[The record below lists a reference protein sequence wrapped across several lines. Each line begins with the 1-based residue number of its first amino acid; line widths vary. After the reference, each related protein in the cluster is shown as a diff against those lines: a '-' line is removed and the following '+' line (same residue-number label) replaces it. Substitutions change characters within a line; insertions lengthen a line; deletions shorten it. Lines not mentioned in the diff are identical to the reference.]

1 MIIINIG
8 DELLIGQ
15 VVNTNAAF
23 MGEHLTASGF
33 EIEEVFTIGDNEE
46 QIKQTITESF
56 QKTNV
61 LILTGG
67 LGPTKDDITK
77 KVICDYFKTSLVL
90 HQPTLD
96 FITKAFEFRH
106 IPISDINKQQ
116 AFIPE
121 ISIQLS
127 NLNGTAPGLWIE
139 QEGKILISMPGV
151 PFEMKD
157 MLLNEALPR
166 LNNALNSG
174 ISIICKT
181 VQMTG
186 IGESDLSDL
195 IESWE
200 LELPKYIKL
209 AYLPRPGIVRL
220 RLTGKNS
227 DKKLLEA
234 EMENEIRKLEIIAG
248 DYIWSFEDNQPEEV
262 VAGLMHKLKR
272 KLAFAESC
280 TGGYL
285 SHLITSV
292 PGCSDFFKGSIVS
305 YSNEIKRE
313 ILNVRELNLKK
324 FGAVSEQVVCDMAV
338 NTMDLLDVDYAV
350 AVSGIAGPGGGTA
363 EKPVGTVWIAVA
375 TTTRITSKEFHFA
388 GIGGRERVIQRA
400 AVAALNMLRLELLKD
415 LG

>member
-15 VVNTNAAF
+15 VINTNAAF

-33 EIEEVFTIGDNEE
+33 EIESMFTIGDNEE
-46 QIKQTITESF
+46 QIRQTITESF
-56 QKTNV
+56 LKTNV

-77 KVICDYFKTSLVL
+77 KVICDYFKTTLVM

-96 FITKAFEFRH
+96 FITKSFEYRNVA
-106 IPISDINKQQ
+106 ISEINRQQ
-116 AFIPE
+116 ALIPE
-121 ISIQLS
+121 IAVPLP
-127 NLNGTAPGLWIE
+127 NKNGTAPGLWIE
-139 QEGKILISMPGV
+139 QDGKILISMPGV

-166 LNNALNSG
+166 INSTLNPDS
-174 ISIICKT
+174 SIICKT

-186 IGESDLSDL
+186 IGESDLSDI

-200 LELPKYIKL
+200 LALPKYIKL

-220 RLTGKNS
+220 RLTGKGS

-234 EMENEIRKLEIIAG
+234 EMENEIRKLDMIAG
-248 DYIWSFEDNQPEEV
+248 EYIWSYEDNQPEEV
-262 VAGLMHKLKR
+262 IAGLLKKLK
-272 KLAFAESC
+272 KNLAFAESC

-292 PGCSDFFKGSIVS
+292 PGCSEFFKGSIVC
-305 YSNEIKRE
+305 YSNAIKRE

-324 FGAVSEQVVCDMAV
+324 FGAVSEQVVCDMAI
-338 NTMDLLDVDYAV
+338 NTMGLFDVDYTV
-350 AVSGIAGPGGGTA
+350 AVSGIAGPGGGTP

-375 TTTRITSKEFHFA
+375 TTTRITTKEFHFA
-388 GIGGRERVIQRA
+388 SIGGRERVIQRA
-400 AVAALNMLRLELLKD
+400 SVAALNMLRLELLKD
-415 LG
+415 LR